1 MIVREKHKEE
11 IAAGIVPSFSQNLQI
26 KSLAMRLKRTE

>member
-26 KSLAMRLKRTE
+26 NGLAMRLRRTE